1 MNMALVLAG
10 LLGAFLSL
18 VGVALIASPFS
29 AVQAFGIDP
38 SHMADIGLA
47 PGMGVRELAL
57 GLTIVA
63 LAAMRKARALGVV
76 LLIGSIVPLGDF
88 AIAGKALGYAAA
100 VRHLMTLPFSLILGL
115 ILVRRPS

>member
-1 MNMALVLAG
+1 MALVLAA
-10 LLGAFLSL
+10 LLGLFMSL

-38 SHMADIGLA
+38 SHMADIALA
-47 PGMGVRELAL
+47 PGMGVRELAI

-63 LAAMRKARALGVV
+63 LAAMRKARALGAV
-76 LLIGSIVPLGDF
+76 LLIASIVPVGDF

-115 ILVRRPS
+115 VLVRKAS